1 VSQAPGSPLPGR
13 PVPPRAAAPPRKVR
27 NGLRPGLGIDALA
40 RDFRAAAWIEAA
52 HNAHAFE
59 TGAAFAAA
67 GQVASLAFEPG
78 AAVALVQD
86 ARKTPYRAV
95 IHVPPFDAVRWDRVV
110 AALSDD
116 APALASIMAGEL
128 SPVAIDALRHAD
140 ADLVIR
146 DAADLRVECACG
158 ERGCRHSVAA
168 TLVAADR
175 LVASPGD
182 FLLLRGMELP
192 VLLERLR
199 RERAI
204 EQRGSV
210 SAHPEPDIA
219 AAREPALA
227 LEEMLDRFWSPP
239 PDLAVERGAD
249 GRGTSRHVSHAL
261 LRRLGAPPIQG
272 RFPILGLLASVYDEV
287 SQRAREMVDQPANDA
302 EDRAETDAPVNPV
315 EPEGHQPPP

>member
-1 VSQAPGSPLPGR
+1 MSQAPGSPLPGR
-13 PVPPRAAAPPRKVR
+13 SAPSRTAAPPRKVR
-27 NGLRPGLGIDALA
+27 NGLRPALGIDALA

-52 HNAHAFE
+52 RNAPAFDA
-59 TGAAFAAA
+59 GAAFATA
-67 GQVASLAFEPG
+67 GQVSSIAFEPG

-95 IHVPPFDAVRWDRVV
+95 IHMPPFDAAKWDRVV

-128 SPVAIDALRHAD
+128 SGAAIDALRRAE

-146 DAADLRVECACG
+146 EAAHLRVECVCG
-158 ERGCRHSVAA
+158 EIGCRHSVAA
-168 TLVAADR
+168 LIVAADR
-175 LVASPGD
+175 LVASPGE

-210 SAHPEPDIA
+210 SAHPEPDVA
-219 AAREPALA
+219 AAHEPAPALA
-227 LEEMLDRFWSPP
+227 EMIDRFWSSP
-239 PDLAVERGAD
+239 PDLAAERGAD
-249 GRGTSRHVSHAL
+249 GREPSRHVSHAL

-287 SQRAREMVDQPANDA
+287 SQRARELVDQPAIDA
-302 EDRAETDAPVNPV
+302 EEGAGIDAPVNPV
-315 EPEGHQPPP
+315 APRDRQPPP